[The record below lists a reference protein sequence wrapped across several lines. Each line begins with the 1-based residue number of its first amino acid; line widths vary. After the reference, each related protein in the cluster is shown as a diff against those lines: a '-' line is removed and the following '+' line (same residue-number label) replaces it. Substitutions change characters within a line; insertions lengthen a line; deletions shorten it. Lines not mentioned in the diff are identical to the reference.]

1 MALEVFISYSHR
13 DKGLRGELEKHLA
26 NLKRQQLI
34 TSWYDGDII
43 PGTEWQQ
50 EIVQHLNS
58 AQLIL
63 LLVSADFM
71 DSDFCYSIEMEQ
83 AIARHD
89 ADQARVIPI
98 LLRPTDWKGAPFEK
112 LQALP
117 SGATPVTDWPD
128 RDKAFLNV
136 VQGIRAAIDDLVKK
150 KKTANPQPAHR

>member
-13 DKGLRGELEKHLA
+13 DKDLRRELEKHLA

-71 DSDFCYSIEMEQ
+71 DSDFCNSIEMEQ

-112 LQALP
+112 LQVLP
-117 SGATPVTDWPD
+117 SDATPVTDWPD
-128 RDKAFLNV
+128 RDKALLNV
-136 VQGIRAAIDDLVKK
+136 VQGIRATIDDLVKK

>member
-43 PGTEWQQ
+43 PGAEWQQ
-50 EIVQHLNS
+50 EIIHHLNS

-98 LLRPTDWKGAPFEK
+98 LLRPTDWKGARFEK
-112 LQALP
+112 LQVLP

>member
-1 MALEVFISYSHR
+1 MALEAFISYSHR
-13 DKGLRGELEKHLA
+13 DKDLGGELEKHLA
-26 NLKRQQLI
+26 NLRRQQLI

-58 AQLIL
+58 ARLIL

-71 DSDFCYSIEMEQ
+71 DSDFCYSVEMEQ
-83 AIARHD
+83 AIARHNV
-89 ADQARVIPI
+89 DQARVIPI

-117 SGATPVTDWPD
+117 SDATPVTD
-128 RDKAFLNV
+128 
-136 VQGIRAAIDDLVKK
+136 
-150 KKTANPQPAHR
+150 